1 MSLQRVRAR
10 VGKYELGRTLGEG
23 TYAKVKFAKNVDTGQ
38 NVAIKILLRDQ
49 LIKDKMVEQVQS
61 SSYNSIYFFNYHH

>member
-23 TYAKVKFAKNVDTGQ
+23 NYAKVKFAKNVDTGQ
-38 NVAIKILLRDQ
+38 NVAIKILLE
-49 LIKDKMVEQVQS
+49 IS
-61 SSYNSIYFFNYHH
+61 SSNTRWWSRYNLLPFHR